1 MAHPARTAARLRLHA
16 GLLDL
21 LKLAGPV
28 MLARLGIMGMGL
40 TDTVVVG
47 RFSATELGYNALG
60 WAPTSVML
68 VTSVGLLTGVQVLT
82 AQAIGEGRPERCG
95 AVLRRGLRY
104 GLLVGLSVSALLL
117 LLGPWLL
124 AALGIEGSL
133 ARGAGVVV
141 RIFALGLTFDIL
153 ARAAGSFLE
162 GLARPVPAMLVMW
175 AANAVNLG
183 LNLLLVPG
191 SFGLPAFGAAGSAWA
206 TGGARLFLLVALL
219 AYIWRMPDAAAL
231 GIRGPSPRDRPAE
244 VLQRR
249 IGYGAGA
256 SLFAESAAFS
266 GMNIIA
272 GWLGGL
278 AVAGW
283 AIVLNLSAVIFMP
296 PLGLSAATAVLVARS
311 WGARDRDGIVQSGVL
326 GFLVC
331 ITVAVAASLGV
342 LFAAPLIARG
352 YATDPA
358 LAKLAAHALRLAC
371 LFFVFDALQVVAAM
385 AVRAQGDVWVPTITH
400 VASYGLVM
408 LPLGWLLAHPLH
420 MGLDGIVWAV
430 VAASIMSSA
439 LLLGRFWMLTR
450 RPL

>member
-1 MAHPARTAARLRLHA
+1 M
-16 GLLDL
+16 
-21 LKLAGPV
+21 
-28 MLARLGIMGMGL
+28 
-40 TDTVVVG
+40 
-47 RFSATELGYNALG
+47 
-60 WAPTSVML
+60 
-68 VTSVGLLTGVQVLT
+68 
-82 AQAIGEGRPERCG
+82 
-95 AVLRRGLRY
+95 
-104 GLLVGLSVSALLL
+104 
-117 LLGPWLL
+117 
-124 AALGIEGSL
+124 
-133 ARGAGVVV
+133 
-141 RIFALGLTFDIL
+141 
-153 ARAAGSFLE
+153 
-162 GLARPVPAMLVMW
+162 
-175 AANAVNLG
+175 
-183 LNLLLVPG
+183 
-191 SFGLPAFGAAGSAWA
+191 
-206 TGGARLFLLVALL
+206 
-219 AYIWRMPDAAAL
+219 
-231 GIRGPSPRDRPAE
+231 
-244 VLQRR
+244 LQRR